1 MGIVGFVV
9 IAGVAVLGLIPNRAV
24 SDSASALAR
33 RDVAATLSNART
45 AQRFAPWSDAPDILI
60 GQAQLI
66 AKQRPAARTS
76 FLRATQKEPGDWVA
90 WQWLAHVT
98 TGASHRHAVAMLLA
112 LDPRYN
118 LGDRRP

>member
-66 AKQRPAARTS
+66 AKQRPAAADELCPARPRRNQVTGS
-76 FLRATQKEPGDWVA
+76 PGSGW
-90 WQWLAHVT
+90 HT
-98 TGASHRHAVAMLLA
+98 
-112 LDPRYN
+112 
-118 LGDRRP
+118 